1 MLMKI
6 LIFMLILLP
15 NHLFAQSEDL
25 YLHCEYD
32 TLWSQI
38 SLDGRTK
45 RALQGEIWQIS
56 EISRLWRGFNLYTND
71 SFPAQSY
78 ADRDLA
84 RDLNLLDSQPSTA
97 DFRINMGLENIDLY
111 VGSEIFIEIDRMSG
125 RFAYKNENEPSETI
139 TEDIEMM
146 GESSS
151 PIEGD
156 CQSISKEEV
165 RILLNDQSSRYES
178 IIEVIEETRKF

>member
-1 MLMKI
+1 MKV

-15 NHLFAQSEDL
+15 NFLFAQSEDL

-32 TLWSQI
+32 TPWSQI
-38 SLDGRTK
+38 SLDGRTE

-56 EISRLWRGFNLYTND
+56 ETLRLWRGFNLYTDD

-78 ADRDLA
+78 GASDLA
-84 RDLNLLDSQPSTA
+84 RDLNLLGSQPSTG
-97 DFRINMGLENIDLY
+97 DFRVNMGLENIDLY

-125 RFAYKNENEPSETI
+125 RFTYRNENEPSEAI
-139 TEDIEMM
+139 IEDVEMM
-146 GESSS
+146 GESIS

-165 RILLNDQSSRYES
+165 LSLLNDQSGRYES
-178 IIEVIEETRKF
+178 VIEMIEEIRKF